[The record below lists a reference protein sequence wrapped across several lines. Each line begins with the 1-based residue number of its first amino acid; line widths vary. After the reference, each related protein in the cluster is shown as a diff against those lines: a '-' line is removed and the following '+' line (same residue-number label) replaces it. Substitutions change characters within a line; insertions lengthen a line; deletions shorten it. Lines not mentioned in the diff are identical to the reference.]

1 MYEYKTE
8 KVDPSSQQNVINAYA
23 LFGWEL
29 VSSNETYHESTEITG
44 VHTDVRSY
52 GEFMQGFTGKDGVA
66 TTQYDTVTHVTNFV
80 TLQFRRE
87 TTMPHYAQLTA
98 LEQEFEATN
107 YPRFTKKAP
116 SRTAAVVL
124 TVVAAIAFAILAIS
138 LIQALV
144 VPVEIESSD
153 YIIIAILCAVIVI
166 ACSPPS
172 CCSGATSVTRK
183 SMRRRRRTIRKS
195 ACRWKKS
202 CNRSISR
209 RAPCSIP
216 EHTTT

>member
-8 KVDPSSQQNVINAYA
+8 KVDPSSQQNVINTYA

-66 TTQYDTVTHVTNFV
+66 
-80 TLQFRRE
+80 

-166 ACSPPS
+166 AVL
-172 CCSGATSVTRK
+172 AAVVLF
-183 SMRRRRRTIRKS
+183 RRYKRDKKEY
-195 ACRWKKS
+195 AQAQENYQEECRQVEEKLQQ
-202 CNRSISR
+202 IYQQA
-209 RAPCSIP
+209 RALLDS
-216 EHTTT
+216 

>member
-116 SRTAAVVL
+116 SRTAAVVP

-166 ACSPPS
+166 AVL
-172 CCSGATSVTRK
+172 AAVVLF
-183 SMRRRRRTIRKS
+183 RRYKRDKKEY
-195 ACRWKKS
+195 AQAQENYQEECRQVEEKLQQ
-202 CNRSISR
+202 IYQQA
-209 RAPCSIP
+209 RALLDS
-216 EHTTT
+216 